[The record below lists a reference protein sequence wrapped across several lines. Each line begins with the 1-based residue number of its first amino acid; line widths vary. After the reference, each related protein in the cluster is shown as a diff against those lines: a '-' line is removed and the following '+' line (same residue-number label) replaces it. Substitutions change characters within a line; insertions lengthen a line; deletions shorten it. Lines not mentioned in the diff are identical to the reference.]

1 MALEIN
7 AQFNK
12 FLQFAE
18 SQANP
23 AKSEAIA
30 RVTGK
35 EDALVG
41 RAISASA
48 TDRVRGVFKWGKRSG
63 AEEARNNET
72 RAIFKKA
79 VADIFGGEGK
89 IPQSV
94 KKAMLL
100 GDYDCGKPLTARRI
114 MAVQKAL
121 RPYIIGDAVDRAAD
135 FMNGLTKKIG
145 KSESLFDAK
154 PPSPQQRQEAMRIVK
169 RYGSGLNEWGLRT
182 LANAV
187 VYAMSRG
194 YDPRAE
200 ARRVKEMIGPYRDF
214 KPGDA
219 RFAAVDAKVL
229 VYNREILKDYLTPEK
244 DDFYNNEGV
253 FTNFIIDA
261 NRTDYAI
268 DGDEMNRDMRVVDVF
283 KEKIKSVQHRKALS
297 CFFCQMSM
305 GLINLMGRRQPMD
318 DPPSCNGFVIMDQP
332 GAEMFAG
339 QENAESLHQG
349 NALIPREPRISLE
362 VLDGGTHA
370 KMRIEAES
378 TLQFANDDDPQ
389 DFGKPIGIVNVIQEL
404 EFDLSGEEAVLTS
417 AHIGQDLK
425 VDFSPANLAHEEQE
439 VEQEVE

>member
-7 AQFNK
+7 AQFTK

-35 EDALVG
+35 EESLAG
-41 RAISASA
+41 RTISAST
-48 TDRVRGVFKWGKRSG
+48 TDYVRGVFNWGKRSG
-63 AEEARNNET
+63 ADEAKNNET

-79 VADIFGGEGK
+79 VADIFGGVGK
-89 IPQSV
+89 IPQNV

-100 GDYDCGKPLTARRI
+100 GDYDKGKPLTARRI

-121 RPYIIGDAVDRAAD
+121 RPYIIQDAVDRAAG
-135 FMNGLTKKIG
+135 FVNGLSEKIG
-145 KSESLFDAK
+145 KSESHFDAR
-154 PPSPQQRQEAMRIVK
+154 PPSPQQRQEAIRIVK

-187 VYAMSRG
+187 VYAMSRD

-200 ARRVKEMIGPYRDF
+200 ARRVKAMIASYRDF
-214 KPGDA
+214 KPGNV
-219 RFAAVDAKVL
+219 RFAAVDAKVFA
-229 VYNREILKDYLTPEK
+229 YNREVMKDYLTPEK
-244 DDFYNNEGV
+244 DDFYDGEGV
-253 FTNFIIDA
+253 FKNFIADA
-261 NRTDYAI
+261 NRTDYTI
-268 DGDEMNRDMRVVDVF
+268 NGEEMNREMKVVDVF
-283 KEKIKSVQHRKALS
+283 KEKVKSVQHRKALS

-305 GLINLMGRRQPMD
+305 GVVNFMGRRQPME
-318 DPPSCNGFVIMDQP
+318 DPPSCKGFSIMDQP

-339 QENAESLHQG
+339 LDNSQSLLPG
-349 NALIPREPRISLE
+349 DALVPRDPGISLE
-362 VLDGGTHA
+362 VSDDGRHA
-370 KMRIEAES
+370 KMRVEAEA
-378 TLQFANDDDPQ
+378 TLQFATDDDAQ

-417 AHIGQDLK
+417 THIGQELK
-425 VDFSPANLAHEEQE
+425 VDTSPAPQGELE
-439 VEQEVE
+439 